1 VDKSILTCTDGKN
14 IFPNIDFS
22 KYFFLIFISSSEF
35 FDSSASD
42 NFFSIS
48 VSVSRNGA
56 ETPDPVEFNDGFHGR
71 FNPKYNVGNFKKS
84 YYKTSLHY
92 ENTSEIPVFNIIS

>member
-1 VDKSILTCTDGKN
+1 LYCSNTSILKKGHLICSGSKN
-14 IFPNIDFS
+14 IFPDIDFS

-42 NFFSIS
+42 NCFSIS

-56 ETPDPVEFNDGFHGR
+56 ETPDPIRKF
-71 FNPKYNVGNFKKS
+71 
-84 YYKTSLHY
+84 TSL
-92 ENTSEIPVFNIIS
+92 